1 MLWANLAVTVD
12 TSETS
17 ATDTLSFLSI
27 AKPLRWFTTHVSVMR
42 LFAAGF
48 VACFASPSIL
58 AFACT
63 ISATS
68 TVCAATFLVVVGY
81 WAFSDL
87 ANLTRVTTPAFTHE
101 SLIVSFAFDST
112 RTTIAAYR
120 AICYGSTTS

>member
-42 LFAAGF
+42 LFTTGF
-48 VACFASPSIL
+48 VAGFSSPSIL

-68 TVCAATFLVVVGY
+68 TICTAAFLVVVGY

-87 ANLTRVTTPAFTHE
+87 ANFTRVTTPAFAHE
-101 SLIVSFAFDST
+101 SLIASFAFDAAC
-112 RTTIAAYR
+112 TTIATYR
-120 AICYGSTTS
+120 AA

>member
-1 MLWANLAVTVD
+1 MFWAHLTVTVD
-12 TSETS
+12 TSVTS
-17 ATDTLSFLSI
+17 ATDTLSFLSV

-68 TVCAATFLVVVGY
+68 TICTAAFLVVVGY

-87 ANLTRVTTPAFTHE
+87 ANFTRVTTPAFAHE
-101 SLIVSFAFDST
+101 RYLAAKTFT
-112 RTTIAAYR
+112 R
-120 AICYGSTTS
+120 ICVGQV